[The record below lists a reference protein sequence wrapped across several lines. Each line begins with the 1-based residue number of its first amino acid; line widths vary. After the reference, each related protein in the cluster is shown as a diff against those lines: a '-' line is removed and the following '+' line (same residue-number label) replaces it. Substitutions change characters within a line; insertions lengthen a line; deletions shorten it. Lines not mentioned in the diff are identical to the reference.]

1 MDSDKT
7 YYQNTY
13 KNIYYEGIY
22 GYFYSKP
29 HKIMERSFNKNIH
42 FDKVLELGALDG
54 EHRRFVQHSYSK
66 YYETDILIEE
76 SKSEEN
82 LMRLKCDANNLNIFN
97 DDEFDRLLA
106 TCLIVHLTDIEEALT
121 EWKRVVKKNGFITI
135 WAHLEPSIFLR
146 VVQYFFSRRKHNKNN
161 IDWYEKIFSEHKT
174 NYLRVN
180 YYIEK
185 VFKNSEI
192 KKRYYPFSFL
202 SWNFNLVAIYQIKV

>member
-1 MDSDKT
+1 MDANKK
-7 YYQNTY
+7 YYENTY
-13 KNIYYEGIY
+13 KNIYYEGFY

-29 HKIMERSFNKNIH
+29 HKLMEKNFNKNIH

-54 EHRRFVQHSYSK
+54 EHRQFVQHSYSK
-66 YYETDILIEE
+66 YYETDIIIEE

-82 LMRLKCDANNLNIFN
+82 LIRLKCDANNLSNFK
-97 DDEFDRLLA
+97 DGEFDRLLA
-106 TCLIVHLTDIEEALT
+106 TCLIVHLTDIENALT
-121 EWKRVVKKNGFITI
+121 EWKRVVKKSGYITI

-146 VVQYFFSRRKHNKNN
+146 IVQYIFARRKHKKNN

-185 VFKNSEI
+185 VFKSCEI
-192 KKRYYPFSFL
+192 KKKYYPFNFL
-202 SWNFNLVAIYQIKV
+202 TWNFNLVAVYQIKV